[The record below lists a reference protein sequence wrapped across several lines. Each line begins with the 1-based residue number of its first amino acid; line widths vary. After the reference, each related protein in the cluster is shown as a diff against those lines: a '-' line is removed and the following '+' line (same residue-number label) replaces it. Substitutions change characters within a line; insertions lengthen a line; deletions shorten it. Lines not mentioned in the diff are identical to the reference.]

1 MDKLQAKSAI
11 EIIKS
16 DTVEIPMSI
25 YGSGSATSTVSE
37 KLVDTSA
44 DFGTVRPGFILYNVT
59 DGTSTV
65 VKKVEDANTLVLA
78 EDIVTSG
85 EKYILYFKNI
95 NEGAVLYVGTG
106 GDLKVELFGGSVVTL
121 TNVNDGQFIP
131 VQVVKVFSTGT
142 TADNIVALW

>member
-16 DTVEIPMSI
+16 DTVDIPMSV
-25 YGSGSATSTVSE
+25 YGSGTATSTVTS
-37 KLVDTSA
+37 KLVDTSS
-44 DFGTVRPGFILYNVT
+44 DFSTVRPGFIVYNTT
-59 DGTSTV
+59 DGTSTI

-78 EDIVTSG
+78 DDIVASG
-85 EKYILYFKNI
+85 ESYVVYFKNI

-121 TNVNDGQFIP
+121 TNVNDGQFVP
-131 VQVVKVFSTGT
+131 LQVVKVFSTGT
-142 TADNIVALW
+142 TADDIVALW

>member
-25 YGSGSATSTVSE
+25 YSSGSATSTVSD
-37 KLVDTSA
+37 KLVDTAA

-78 EDIVTSG
+78 DDIVASG
-85 EKYILYFKNI
+85 EDYVLYFKNI
-95 NEGAVLYVGTG
+95 NEGAVLYIGTG

-142 TADNIVALW
+142 TADDIVALW

>member
-16 DTVEIPMSI
+16 DTVEIPMTPYS
-25 YGSGSATSTVSE
+25 SGSATSTVSG
-37 KLVDTSA
+37 KLVDTA
-44 DFGTVRPGFILYNVT
+44 ANFGTVKPGFIVYNTT

-65 VKKVEDANTLVLA
+65 VKKVENATTLVLA
-78 EDIVTSG
+78 SDIVASG
-85 EKYILYFKNI
+85 ESYVVYFKNV

-106 GDLKVELFGGSVVTL
+106 GDLKLELFGGSVVTFA
-121 TNVNDGQFIP
+121 NVNDGQFIP

-142 TADNIVALW
+142 TADDIVALW